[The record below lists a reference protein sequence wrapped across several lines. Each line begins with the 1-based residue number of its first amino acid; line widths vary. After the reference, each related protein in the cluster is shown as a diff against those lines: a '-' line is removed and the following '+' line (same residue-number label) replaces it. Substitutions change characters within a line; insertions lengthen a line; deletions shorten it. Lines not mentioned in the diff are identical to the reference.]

1 MNDICVICMIVAF
14 RSACRFL
21 YLWGL
26 FFPECGR
33 SGYLSVGEIDK
44 LLDVRLS
51 CKEEEERINEMKQVE
66 RQQRQFESTGKK

>member
-1 MNDICVICMIVAF
+1 M
-14 RSACRFL
+14 
-21 YLWGL
+21 
-26 FFPECGR
+26 
-33 SGYLSVGEIDK
+33 SVGEIDK

>member
-1 MNDICVICMIVAF
+1 LLSALPAVSYICGDYF
-14 RSACRFL
+14 S
-21 YLWGL
+21 
-26 FFPECGR
+26 PERGR

-66 RQQRQFESTGKK
+66 RQQRQFESTEKK